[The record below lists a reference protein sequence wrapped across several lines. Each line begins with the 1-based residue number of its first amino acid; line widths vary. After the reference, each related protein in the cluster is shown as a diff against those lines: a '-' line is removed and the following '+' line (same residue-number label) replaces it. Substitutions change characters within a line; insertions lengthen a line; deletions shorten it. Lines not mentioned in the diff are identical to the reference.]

1 MCEDYRRAQMIAR
14 CRYVAVTSL
23 RPLEGPRKIRSQH
36 VIEAALFTAC
46 GDPTRRMGRAV
57 HTDWV
62 SPAREIEGRDHLAM
76 QAVSGRL
83 YNGLRPGLTNV
94 TLRARCY
101 SFITRAFASH
111 CGIRRDDFNTAARA
125 GSCTASG
132 PPSTCVGIGNAKA
145 ASSPEPKIKLQ
156 AST

>member
-83 YNGLRPGLTNV
+83 YNGLRPGLTK
-94 TLRARCY
+94 C
-101 SFITRAFASH
+101 
-111 CGIRRDDFNTAARA
+111 DPP
-125 GSCTASG
+125 GSLLFVYHACFCQ
-132 PPSTCVGIGNAKA
+132 PLWN
-145 ASSPEPKIKLQ
+145 PKR
-156 AST
+156 